1 MGQNQADTQGASA
14 AGCEKKPPAL
24 WPSRLLN
31 YHEGLLQLFK
41 QGEQDKK
48 GLLVLDAE
56 AVFKTSLTHSSQAGT
71 RFASSV
77 PVQIGSGN
85 VSGLD
90 CEGSSLAKYALP
102 TAPSR
107 PVR

>member
-1 MGQNQADTQGASA
+1 MGQNWPDTQGASA
-14 AGCEKKPPAL
+14 GGCEKTQPYGPQGC
-24 WPSRLLN
+24 SVN
-31 YHEGLLQLFK
+31 MQLFK
-41 QGEQDKK
+41 QDEKDRK

-90 CEGSSLAKYALP
+90 CKGNSLAKYALP